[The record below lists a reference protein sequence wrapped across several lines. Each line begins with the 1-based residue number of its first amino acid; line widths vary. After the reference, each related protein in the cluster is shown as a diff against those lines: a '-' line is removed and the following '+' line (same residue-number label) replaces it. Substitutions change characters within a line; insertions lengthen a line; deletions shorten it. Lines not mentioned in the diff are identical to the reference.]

1 MQKYFDFVSEKLFE
15 QNSLEDLESIFK
27 SINLKTIY
35 ITRLINNKK
44 DFQKSFEIPKSKDKS
59 IIFKKAYLFSTVE
72 LYKNLKSKT
81 KEVSLILGQTIKS
94 NSAAVNVKNIILFDV
109 ISDKLAF
116 DEANTRLASK
126 NKVKI
131 LFNFNL
137 WRNKNQSK
145 AIKQSLFII
154 PLLKNHLVDMLFCS
168 MAEKTDDLLD
178 FIILKGF
185 LQNFDL
191 NENLINRFLTED
203 ITKK

>member
-44 DFQKSFEIPKSKDKS
+44 DFQKSFEIPKSKNKS
-59 IIFKKAYLFSTVE
+59 IIFKKAYLFSNVE

-178 FIILKGF
+178 FRILKGF

>member
-81 KEVSLILGQTIKS
+81 KEVSLILGQTTKS
-94 NSAAVNVKNIILFDV
+94 NSSAVNLKNIILFDV

-116 DEANTRLASK
+116 DEANARLASK
-126 NKVKI
+126 NNVKI

>member
-94 NSAAVNVKNIILFDV
+94 NSSAVNLKNIILFDV

-116 DEANTRLASK
+116 DEANARLASK
-126 NKVKI
+126 NNVKI

>member
-44 DFQKSFEIPKSKDKS
+44 DFQKSFEIPKSKNKS
-59 IIFKKAYLFSTVE
+59 IIFKKAYLFSNVE